1 MAVEKTIRIEMV
13 DGFEVGENVYEAFL
27 HHLEYAVKA
36 RDLTGFDFHVI
47 DDSVELPPDGVLK

>member
-27 HHLEYAVKA
+27 HH
-36 RDLTGFDFHVI
+36 F
-47 DDSVELPPDGVLK
+47 